1 MTKGPEPLT
10 IPSSSG
16 WDAHSEFK
24 EAAAYARKAL
34 TYACGDLTEGEPTIG
49 RHAARNHVH
58 LRQVYQ
64 EALIS
69 NPRFAET
76 LWWLLWHRIRDYDR
90 LASLTQPAR
99 TDPKPSVENAPCPI
113 AAREKRSAP
122 DLTQVLRVIVGLVE
136 QACMGGANVGRWPE
150 RIDEVLR
157 DPTAAAEYADY
168 ALDLP
173 APLLALLSGVSLQK
187 QP

>member
-1 MTKGPEPLT
+1 M
-10 IPSSSG
+10 
-16 WDAHSEFK
+16 
-24 EAAAYARKAL
+24 
-34 TYACGDLTEGEPTIG
+34 
-49 RHAARNHVH
+49 H

-113 AAREKRSAP
+113 AAREKRSTA
-122 DLTQVLRVIVGLVE
+122 DLTQVLRVIVGLVD
-136 QACMGGANVGRWPE
+136 QACMGGADVGRWPE

-173 APLLALLSGVSLQK
+173 APLLTLLSDVSLQK

>member
-1 MTKGPEPLT
+1 MTKGPGPLT
-10 IPSSSG
+10 ILSSSK

-24 EAAAYARKAL
+24 EAAAYARKAF
-34 TYACGDLTEGEPTIG
+34 THACGDMIECKPTIG
-49 RHAARNHVH
+49 RHAARNHVY

-90 LASLTQPAR
+90 LASLTEPAR
-99 TDPKPSVENAPCPI
+99 NDLKPPVERIPCPT
-113 AAREKRSAP
+113 AARERHSPP
-122 DLTQVLRVIVGLVE
+122 DLIQVLRVIVGFVD
-136 QACMGGANVGRWPE
+136 QACMGGADAGRWPE

-173 APLLALLSGVSLQK
+173 ASLLALLSNTSQQK
-187 QP
+187 